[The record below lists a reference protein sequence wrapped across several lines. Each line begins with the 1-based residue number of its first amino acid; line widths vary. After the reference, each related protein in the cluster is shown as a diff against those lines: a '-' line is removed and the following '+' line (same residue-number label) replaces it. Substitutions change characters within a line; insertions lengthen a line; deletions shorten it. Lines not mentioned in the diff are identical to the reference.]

1 MKRIIKFGPE
11 AREKL
16 LNGVE
21 LAATAIRTTLG
32 PRGAAAIIHTQAQ
45 SFPLLADDGALVS
58 KCIQSADAAENTGC
72 SIIREVATQADDGGG
87 DGTTSATIFAHAV
100 IKDAID
106 AVNNGAAK
114 KKVKDGIVAATK
126 LANDEIST
134 LIHNVENREQLRNI
148 AFVSSNDMEIAN
160 LVADAVDSVG
170 KYGVVQVEEGTM
182 QETKVIRANGIKF
195 ERGFVDRLLTTDPVR
210 GIFEVKDCRI
220 LILDHELDNV
230 AEAIKILELAI
241 TKSVPILIIC
251 NGCRNDAALAYLRA
265 NRQQYGLKLCI
276 VKAPGHGDLKVQYLQ
291 DIADATGGTVFGT
304 TTGAALDKLQ
314 ADPSKPNCNSDD
326 FLHLLGT
333 GDVTVNQHETTI
345 VLKEMTEAAKE
356 TAEKL
361 KAQLDGNEL
370 SEYDRNIVQDRLANL
385 TSGIALIK
393 VGGSTDTE
401 IAAKKVKIDDAKN
414 ATVSANKYGYVLG
427 GGSAYVWASMRLGE
441 AIAAMEEDA
450 DKDFVT
456 GMKIVASALLQV
468 TTQLIVN
475 SGEDPATFLADII
488 NTMHKEKKPE
498 YGFDALNN
506 KVVNM
511 YKEGI
516 IDSARVVS
524 NSLVKALSVASTVI
538 MAETL
543 ITEEAEETDKINFGL
558 LNRK

>member
-16 LNGVE
+16 LKGVE

-45 SFPLLADDGALVS
+45 AFPLLADDGALVS

-106 AVNNGAAK
+106 AVNNGASK

-134 LIHNVENREQLRNI
+134 LIHTVENREQLRNI

-241 TKSVPILIIC
+241 TKSVPVLIIC

-265 NRQQYGLKLCI
+265 NKQQYGLKLCI

-361 KAQLDGNEL
+361 KAQLDGNDL
-370 SEYDRNIVQDRLANL
+370 SDYDRNIVQDRLANL

-441 AIAAMEEDA
+441 SIAAMEEDA

-475 SGEDPATFLADII
+475 SGEDPTKFLADII
-488 NTMHKEKKPE
+488 NSMHKEKKPE

-511 YKEGI
+511 YEEGI

>member
-16 LNGVE
+16 LKGVE

-45 SFPLLADDGALVS
+45 AFPLLADDGALVS

-106 AVNNGAAK
+106 AVNNGASK

-134 LIHNVENREQLRNI
+134 LVHNIENREQLRNI

-210 GIFEVKDCRI
+210 GIYEVKDCRI

-314 ADPSKPNCNSDD
+314 ADPNKPNCNSDD

-370 SEYDRNIVQDRLANL
+370 SDYDRNIVQDRLANL

-427 GGSAYVWASMRLGE
+427 GGSAYVWASMKLGE
-441 AIAAMEEDA
+441 AIAAMEKDS

-456 GMKIVASALLQV
+456 GMKIVAGALLQV

-488 NTMHKEKKPE
+488 NAMHKEKKPE

-511 YKEGI
+511 YDEGI

-543 ITEEAEETDKINFGL
+543 ITEEAEETDKINYGL